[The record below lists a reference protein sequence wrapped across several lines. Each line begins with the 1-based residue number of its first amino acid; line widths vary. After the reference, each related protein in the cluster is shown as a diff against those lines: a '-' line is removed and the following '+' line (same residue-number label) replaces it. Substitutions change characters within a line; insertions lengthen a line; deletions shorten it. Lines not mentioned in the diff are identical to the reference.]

1 MSKSTLE
8 MTHDEWLLDRR
19 RGIGGSDV
27 ATILGLNK
35 WKSAYQLWLE
45 KTGQVELDH
54 TDSEPAYW
62 GNVLEEVVAK
72 EFQERTGLKVRR
84 RNQVFEHP
92 LHPFLRANIDR
103 DVVGEKAVLECK
115 TANQF
120 LANEW
125 EGEEIPL
132 SYLCQVQHYMNVMNY
147 DHAYIAVLIGGQK
160 FIWKRIERDQKVIDM
175 ITERL
180 VEFWEINVI
189 EGVEPPIDGS
199 KAASDFLNGH
209 YSEEGTEE
217 IVLPESF
224 DELIRYRNEMKESEK
239 IIKEEIAKL
248 ENQIKS
254 EMGKKDAVIGIT
266 SNFVISWKS
275 ITSKRL
281 NKNLLAEKYPDAAKD
296 PDIYQTTNPKRMTI
310 KEIG

>member
-160 FIWKRIERDQKVIDM
+160 FVWKRIERDQKVIDM

-180 VEFWEINVI
+180 VEFWETNVLD
-189 EGVEPPIDGS
+189 GVEPPIDGS
-199 KAASDFLNGH
+199 KAASEFLNER
-209 YSEEGTEE
+209 YAEQGTEE
-217 IVLPESF
+217 IALPESF
-224 DELIRYRNEMKESEK
+224 DELIRYRNEMKDSEK

-254 EMGKKDAVIGIT
+254 EMGKQNAVIGIT
-266 SNFVISWKS
+266 PKYVISWKS
-275 ITSKRL
+275 VTSSRL
-281 NKNLLAEKYPDAAKD
+281 NKKLLSEKYPDAAKD
-296 PDIYQTTNPKRMTI
+296 PRIYQISNSKRMTV